1 MLENTIAGIEP
12 LTKERSYRIE
22 VVALI
27 LEPSNTPY
35 DSISDHIMGAEI
47 RLKETL
53 SGSNKLIEDYL
64 SHMQNKGFLRFHE
77 ETQLYIPTEKGMHFL
92 KIYNMLASLL
102 I

>member
-1 MLENTIAGIEP
+1 MLEKTIAGIEP
-12 LTKERSYRIE
+12 LTKGRSYRIE

-27 LEPSNTPY
+27 LELANTHY
-35 DSISDHIMGAEI
+35 DSNSDDRMGAKI

-53 SGSNKLIEDYL
+53 SGSNMLIQDYL
-64 SHMQNKGFLRFHE
+64 SHMQNRGFLRFHE
-77 ETQLYIPTEKGMHFL
+77 ETQLYIPTDKGMHFL

>member
-1 MLENTIAGIEP
+1 MLEKTISSVEP
-12 LTKERSYRIE
+12 LTRERSYRIE

-27 LEPSNTPY
+27 LELANTHY
-35 DSISDHIMGAEI
+35 DSNSDDRMGAKI

-53 SGSNKLIEDYL
+53 SGSKKLIENYL
-64 SHMQNKGFLRFHE
+64 SHMQDKGFLRFHE
-77 ETQLYIPTEKGMHFL
+77 ETQLYIPTDKGMHFL